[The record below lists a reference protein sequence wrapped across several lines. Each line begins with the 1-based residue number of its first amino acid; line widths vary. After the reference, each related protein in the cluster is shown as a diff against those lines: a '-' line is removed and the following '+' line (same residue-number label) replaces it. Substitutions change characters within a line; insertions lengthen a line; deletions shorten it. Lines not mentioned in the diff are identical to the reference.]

1 MTLVTDGVFGKEF
14 EAKDIELKDYIFTP
28 KEITVD
34 GNSVIDYTDVE
45 NDKVFL
51 CNKKDILDKPRP
63 SWIPELDE
71 KGLALDKFLPVCVK
85 NFSDGNYFVQSKIYT
100 GEKDSN
106 GKSIY
111 KNQIYKMSPDVL
123 AATVDYYL
131 KRKRAELKTE
141 GSSKKFH
148 FLVE

>member
-1 MTLVTDGVFGKEF
+1 MMTLVTDGSFMAKEL

-28 KEITVD
+28 KEITVN

-45 NDKVFL
+45 NDKIFL

-85 NFSDGNYFVQSKIYT
+85 IFLMETILCKAKFIQVKKI
-100 GEKDSN
+100 
-106 GKSIY
+106 
-111 KNQIYKMSPDVL
+111 Q
-123 AATVDYYL
+123 TVNL
-131 KRKRAELKTE
+131 FIKIRFIKCL
-141 GSSKKFH
+141 
-148 FLVE
+148 